1 MAADNIITIQIIDN
15 AVAKRLFQRRTLLS
29 YAIEPLRS
37 TTEHIVFF
45 DTPTRALHASQHTL
59 SIVVHTKEPQIMRWH
74 RIIDQHTLELV
85 ASFELHGREWP
96 AEVVTWLASHDI
108 PAHEILPNAHVI
120 SKSHPRLITDQH
132 GNTLVRV
139 EMTQGI
145 ISTTNT
151 NESWDSMMLEP
162 TADHRAHE
170 IDGILEHIYQQ
181 IPHRI
186 DKRHLWHRIHACI
199 APTTNTDTLDN
210 VLVHHA
216 TVLIGIQRSADE
228 ALFVPLPA
236 FDDEHHRRTV
246 ATIMRIQQDGKRD
259 FEPFLLGL
267 EDDTVEQLT
276 SLAAQITKPSYAVS
290 SPALDATQ
298 FSFSEVL
305 RLRLRIRFRSLLE
318 REAEVLNG
326 FSAYDVQRIRVSL
339 RKMRALLECGEGIF
353 EGEILTQ
360 FRRGFRRMARFLG
373 EIRDCDA
380 FEEHVLRIL
389 EVTELPAPFAR
400 GLSVIRRKAL
410 QNFQALLTD
419 NKHQLFLQQFATFV
433 TTPHNATILQIQPLP
448 LVLAN
453 RITHQQRDLNK
464 PHPKSLIKMND
475 DALHDLRIQAKHLRY
490 LLESFA
496 DLLLPA
502 GEFALMRLI
511 DVQDH
516 LGTIQDAAVAQQ
528 LLTQMHLVQSVEG
541 KRILQTLRQ
550 EAHKQRLSLPE
561 IWATCQ
567 DDAFDV
573 SIKRALATLE
583 QP

>member
-1 MAADNIITIQIIDN
+1 MATDNIITIQIIDN

-29 YAIEPLRS
+29 YVIEPQRS
-37 TTEHIVFF
+37 TTEHVVFF
-45 DTPTRALHASQHTL
+45 DTPTRALHAAHHAL
-59 SIVVHTKEPQIMRWH
+59 SIVVHTKEHQIMRWH
-74 RIIDQHTLELV
+74 RIVDQHTLELI
-85 ASFELHGREWP
+85 ASYDVHGREWP
-96 AEVVTWLASHDI
+96 VDVVTWLTNNHI
-108 PAHEILPNAHVI
+108 PTHHLLPNAHVI
-120 SKSHPRLITDQH
+120 SKSHPRLITDH
-132 GNTLVRV
+132 LGNTLVRV

-145 ISTTNT
+145 ISTTGT
-151 NESWDSMMLEP
+151 HESWESMVLEP
-162 TADHRAHE
+162 SADHRSHE
-170 IDGILEHIYQQ
+170 IDGILEHIYQH

-186 DKRHLWHRIHACI
+186 DKRHLWHRIN
-199 APTTNTDTLDN
+199 TNLATSTNPLTLNDI
-210 VLVHHA
+210 LVRQSNA
-216 TVLIGIQRSADE
+216 LIGIQRSADE
-228 ALFVPLPA
+228 ALFIPLPA
-236 FDDEHHRRTV
+236 FDDETQRRTV
-246 ATIMRIQQDGKRD
+246 ATIMRLHQDGQRA
-259 FEPFLLGL
+259 FEPFLLSL
-267 EDDTVEQLT
+267 EDDTFQLLT
-276 SLAAQITKPSYAVS
+276 TLAAQITKPSYAVS

-298 FSFSEVL
+298 FAFSEVL

-326 FSAYDVQRIRVSL
+326 FSAYDVQRIRVNL

-353 EGEILTQ
+353 EGETLTQ

-389 EVTELPAPFAR
+389 EVTQLPAPFTR

-433 TTPHNATILQIQPLP
+433 TTPHSATILQIQPLP
-448 LVLAN
+448 LVLSQ
-453 RITHQQRDLNK
+453 RIKHQQRDLSK
-464 PHPKSLIKMND
+464 PHPKSLVKMND

-502 GEFALMRLI
+502 GEFALGRLI
-511 DVQDH
+511 AVQDH

-550 EAHKQRLSLPE
+550 EAHKQRLSLPD

-567 DDAFDV
+567 DDEFSA
-573 SIKRALATLE
+573 SIQRALTTLD